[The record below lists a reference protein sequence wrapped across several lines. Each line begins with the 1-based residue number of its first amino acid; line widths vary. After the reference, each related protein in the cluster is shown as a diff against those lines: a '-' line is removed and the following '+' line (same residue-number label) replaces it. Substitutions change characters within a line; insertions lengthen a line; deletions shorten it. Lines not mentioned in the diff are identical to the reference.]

1 MFTKDELETIAEKLP
16 QKVQHI
22 EQYNEQLS
30 MHFGKIFFD
39 FYKQNH
45 NRNVDHQYVEANII
59 FFKKFDSKDVKWLE
73 KHGITNWSIHHMEL
87 KLAKTVKS
95 EQELISFMTNIL
107 NHFNTRKE
115 ATWSNA
121 LMEKFI

>member
-1 MFTKDELETIAEKLP
+1 MITKDELETIAEKLP

>member
-1 MFTKDELETIAEKLP
+1 MFTKEELETIAEKLP
-16 QKVQHI
+16 QKVRHI
-22 EQYNEQLS
+22 EQCDEQLS

-95 EQELISFMTNIL
+95 EQELISFVTNIL

>member
-1 MFTKDELETIAEKLP
+1 MFTKEQLESIAEKLP

-30 MHFGKIFFD
+30 MHFRKIFFD
-39 FYKQNH
+39 FYPQNH

-59 FFKKFDSKDVKWLE
+59 FFEKFDSKDVKWLE

-87 KLAKTVKS
+87 QLSKTVKS
-95 EQELISFMTNIL
+95 EQELISFMTNVL
-107 NHFNTRKE
+107 NHFGTRKE
-115 ATWSNA
+115 ATWSNIST
-121 LMEKFI
+121 ETFI

>member
-1 MFTKDELETIAEKLP
+1 MFTKEQLESIAEKLP

-30 MHFGKIFFD
+30 MHFEKIFFD
-39 FYKQNH
+39 FYPQNH

-87 KLAKTVKS
+87 QLSKTVKS
-95 EQELISFMTNIL
+95 EQELISFMTNVL
-107 NHFNTRKE
+107 NHFGTRKE
-115 ATWSNA
+115 ATWSNIST
-121 LMEKFI
+121 ETFI

>member
-1 MFTKDELETIAEKLP
+1 MFTKEQLEAIAEKLP

-22 EQYNEQLS
+22 EQYNEQFS

-39 FYKQNH
+39 FYPKNH

-59 FFKKFDSKDVKWLE
+59 FFKKFDRKDVKWLE

-95 EQELISFMTNIL
+95 EQELISFMTNVL
-107 NHFNTRKE
+107 NRFQARKE

>member
-1 MFTKDELETIAEKLP
+1 MFTKEDLEVIAEKLP
-16 QKVQHI
+16 QKVHDI
-22 EQYNEQLS
+22 EEYGGQLILHLS
-30 MHFGKIFFD
+30 KIWFE

-59 FFKKFDSKDVKWLE
+59 FFEKFDSKDVKWLE